1 MLSRSVKVGTPLGL
15 HARPA
20 ALLAQAV
27 QNSGFDVRIDTSA
40 GDADAASTL
49 EIMMLNVGGGDTVTV
64 SMNDD
69 SAEAQHAL
77 DSLIALLASDLD
89 VRRTPSVS

>member
-1 MLSRSVKVGTPLGL
+1 
-15 HARPA
+15 
-20 ALLAQAV
+20 
-27 QNSGFDVRIDTSA
+27 
-40 GDADAASTL
+40 
-49 EIMMLNVGGGDTVTV
+49 MLNVGGGDTVTV

>member
-27 QNSGFDVRIDTSA
+27 QNSGFDVHLVTPA

-49 EIMMLNVGGGDTVTV
+49 EIMMLNVDGGDTVTV
-64 SMNDD
+64 HMNDD

-89 VRRTPSVS
+89 VRGTPSVS

>member
-77 DSLIALLASDLD
+77 DSLIALLASDLH